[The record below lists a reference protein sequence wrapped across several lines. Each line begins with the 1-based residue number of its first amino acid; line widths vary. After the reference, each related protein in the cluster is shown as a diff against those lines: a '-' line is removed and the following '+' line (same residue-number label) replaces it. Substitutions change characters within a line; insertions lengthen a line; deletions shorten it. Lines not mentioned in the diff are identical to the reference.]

1 MPLQLVIDEG
11 QGIPIPLDELTE
23 DAWAPGPSGWPSLG
37 THALVA
43 VVIKGRYRGKAV
55 DFLKCPLSPKADA
68 PVSDS
73 MSRMKGHRGHG

>member
-43 VVIKGRYRGKAV
+43 IVIKGRYRG
-55 DFLKCPLSPKADA
+55 
-68 PVSDS
+68 
-73 MSRMKGHRGHG
+73 